1 MENTIQTEVNM
12 NKVHSSHNM
21 EYLANLLYEYKLTD
35 AQTKM
40 MSLTFSDREVYD
52 ETTNNLNKV
61 ILYLIKEK
69 GYDALDIKFNRI
81 IVLLFIK
88 RFTKYSNIFIA
99 NKLGVNRK
107 TITRMVKL
115 LLKKGFLK
123 ETDNKYTY
131 TRKAKQENKGGEIK

>member
-1 MENTIQTEVNM
+1 M

-131 TRKAKQENKGGEIK
+131 TRKAKTRKQGR

>member
-12 NKVHSSHNM
+12 DKAHSSHNM
-21 EYLANLLYEYKLTD
+21 EYLANLLYDYKLTD

-52 ETTNNLNKV
+52 EATNNLKE
-61 ILYLIKEK
+61 LGLHLINEKE
-69 GYDALDIKFNRI
+69 YDLLDIKVDRFM
-81 IVLLFIK
+81 VLFFTK
-88 RFTKYSNIFIA
+88 RYTKYSNKVIA
-99 NKLGVNRK
+99 IKLGVNRK

-131 TRKAKQENKGGEIK
+131 TRKAKTRKQGR